1 MKAPGIGFLEK
12 LSPLEGG
19 GTYIYSGGLFQ
30 DAAMGGWHIES
41 IIFSV
46 REHIHTQ
53 HIENNSRDVQN
64 SAKKGYGLYGQGVG
78 LA

>member
-1 MKAPGIGFLEK
+1 MEN
-12 LSPLEGG
+12 
-19 GTYIYSGGLFQ
+19 
-30 DAAMGGWHIES
+30 

-46 REHIHTQ
+46 REHIHTR